1 MTPPF
6 RQAALAAAMAVVP
19 AALVAPS
26 QAQAPIYGAPQ
37 AQQASPPRPADS
49 APAPLTPETVLDASS
64 ASAPDILARLAEI
77 RAAQGGALSAQGA
90 FDVIFSADGFSRVT
104 GFWDGSILN
113 TDVRRNIGAFN
124 GTIYGGYKI
133 SDGSFPIYEDIN
145 FTNTGGEFKI
155 GAFFSLLRDR
165 EIDPR
170 RFGVLDAD
178 IAARQARLDFWLTS
192 IGIQRQAL
200 ISYWR
205 WVALGRQW
213 QVYQDLLDIA
223 LRREAG
229 LIRQVERGALPEIA
243 VTENRQN
250 ITRRQILVAQAQ
262 RDFAAAANQ
271 LSFYLRDAAGAPI
284 VPEPQFLPP
293 ADPIAVDSAQIARD
307 WALVETTTV
316 PDALARR
323 PELAGLRLAL
333 QRAKNTIAL
342 SKNELKPR
350 LDVNFEVS
358 RDVGAVAEGG
368 ISRDSTDTIIAFKFS
383 VPFQQ
388 RGAIGKLAKAEAER
402 DALIQ
407 RQRRL
412 ADQIEIE
419 LRNILVE
426 LEAAGELVDL
436 AAQDVVQ
443 SDTMTNAERRRFEIG
458 ASDFFVV
465 NVREETAADARIRYH
480 FAELQARI
488 ALANYDAAIV
498 DLDRLRIA
506 DMAQPPM

>member
-1 MTPPF
+1 M
-6 RQAALAAAMAVVP
+6 
-19 AALVAPS
+19 
-26 QAQAPIYGAPQ
+26 
-37 AQQASPPRPADS
+37 
-49 APAPLTPETVLDASS
+49 
-64 ASAPDILARLAEI
+64 
-77 RAAQGGALSAQGA
+77 
-90 FDVIFSADGFSRVT
+90 
-104 GFWDGSILN
+104 
-113 TDVRRNIGAFN
+113 
-124 GTIYGGYKI
+124 
-133 SDGSFPIYEDIN
+133 
-145 FTNTGGEFKI
+145 
-155 GAFFSLLRDR
+155 
-165 EIDPR
+165 
-170 RFGVLDAD
+170 
-178 IAARQARLDFWLTS
+178 
-192 IGIQRQAL
+192 
-200 ISYWR
+200 
-205 WVALGRQW
+205 
-213 QVYQDLLDIA
+213 
-223 LRREAG
+223 
-229 LIRQVERGALPEIA
+229 
-243 VTENRQN
+243 
-250 ITRRQILVAQAQ
+250 
-262 RDFAAAANQ
+262 
-271 LSFYLRDAAGAPI
+271 
-284 VPEPQFLPP
+284 PP

-488 ALANYDAAIV
+488 ARANYDAAIV